1 MCPKGNLSTKGKSK
15 VNIIGMG
22 ICNQQFCTSKLA
34 APKEV
39 KYLGDEFYGH
49 ACGNQY
55 NPNNITKDSRVLRP
69 WGTAGTSSVA
79 TIGVGRVDAEINTSP
94 DKSYLFNLY
103 R

>member
-1 MCPKGNLSTKGKSK
+1 MPTVLNLSTKGKSK
-15 VNIIGMG
+15 VDIIGMG
-22 ICNQQFCTSKLA
+22 ICNQQIWLSKLA

-49 ACGNQY
+49 SCGNFRGAA
-55 NPNNITKDSRVLRP
+55 PSDSRVSRP

-79 TIGVGRVDAEINTSP
+79 TIGIGRVDHEINTSP